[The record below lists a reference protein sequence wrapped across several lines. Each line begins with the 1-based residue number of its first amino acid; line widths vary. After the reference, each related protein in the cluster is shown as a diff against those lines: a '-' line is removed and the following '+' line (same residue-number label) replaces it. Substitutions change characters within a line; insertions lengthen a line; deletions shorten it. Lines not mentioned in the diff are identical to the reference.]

1 MFRALLRLVV
11 VLVVLVGVGA
21 FFLGW
26 WGSGRVVPIDR
37 PLGSVGTAGHI
48 DTQKAKEVGA
58 EVGAK
63 TAAAAN
69 KASEKTAEAVQK
81 AGEVLTDGA
90 LTAKIKSK
98 MALDDLVKARS
109 IDVTTTNH
117 VVTLKGT
124 VGSVAEHDRAVQLA
138 KETAGITEVVDHLR
152 VAAR

>member
-26 WGSGRVVPIDR
+26 WGSGRVVPIDH
-37 PLGSVGTAGHI
+37 PAQAIGTAGRI

-63 TAAAAN
+63 TAQAAN
-69 KASEKTAEAVQK
+69 KA
-81 AGEVLTDGA
+81 GELLTDGA

-98 MALDDLVKARS
+98 MALDDLVKARA
-109 IDVTTTNH
+109 IDVTTSKH
-117 VVTLKGT
+117 VVTLSGT
-124 VGSVAEHDRAVQLA
+124 VSSVAEHDRAVQLA
-138 KETAGITEVVDHLR
+138 KETAGISEVVDKLR
-152 VAAR
+152 VTR